1 MSALPQQPNDSM
13 PQRHWPAVDYQ
24 TNGVLASA
32 CLDREL
38 RSSLGLPSN
47 RKQGRLALEKE
58 SSLSKAFRA
67 RCREAFVKVN
77 GNKEVMAADPR
88 AFHTILDRIC
98 KACGTICPPQETIGI
113 WIDAAVPS
121 TGTGQVLSFAEFVD
135 GVYAICPDV
144 VKDFKREEEA
154 IHSDKLKS
162 SAQAYGILHR
172 KQNATA
178 LYDSNDEARGYT
190 DSSGRSNGNNLVSS
204 LVMADAGSLVS
215 AIKHDAH
222 NSRRLDARAKTR
234 KSVVGR
240 ELEKDRVAEALRV
253 GPGPDNAVR
262 AAREHRDVERA
273 RRAYCNGLAQSLGS
287 NLTMVRRHQDKE
299 RVGKLRVGL
308 NRAAATEVGQRRNME
323 LNAKILAGAARATE
337 ASAKQMGR
345 KLMLEKL
352 EDGAR
357 AQHRAFEAR
366 AAEVRDTREVLHWTE
381 ARSGLIPED
390 QVLAQR
396 KRNAA
401 SHSEWKVAASEDQK
415 RVLAIRHERLEALRP
430 RSKGAHLAAASSTMD
445 GSGLFASDAPDNEF
459 VEQSISLL
467 DLGSEV
473 EPPMNMQAASRTFGL
488 GTAKAHPG
496 FLVGSSR
503 M

>member
-1 MSALPQQPNDSM
+1 MSALPQHYDSM

-38 RSSLGLPSN
+38 RSSLNVSSN
-47 RKQGRLALEKE
+47 RIVGRLAREKG

-67 RCREAFVKVN
+67 RCRDAFVKVN
-77 GNKEVMAADPR
+77 GNKDVMAADAR
-88 AFHTILDRIC
+88 AFHDILEIIC
-98 KACGTICPPQETIGI
+98 KANGSICPSVETVRT

-121 TGTGQVLSFAEFVD
+121 TGNGQVISLEEFID
-135 GVYAICPDV
+135 GVHAICPDV
-144 VKDFKREEEA
+144 VKDFTKEEVLRL
-154 IHSDKLKS
+154 DKPKS
-162 SAQAYGILHR
+162 SAQAYGILQR
-172 KQNATA
+172 KQDATA
-178 LYDSNDEARGYT
+178 LYDASDESHNVP
-190 DSSGRSNGNNLVSS
+190 DSSARSSGSNLVSS

-240 ELEKDRVAEALRV
+240 ELEKDRVAESLRV
-253 GPGPDNAVR
+253 GPGPENAVR
-262 AAREHRDVERA
+262 AAREQCEVSKA
-273 RRAYCNGLAQSLGS
+273 RRAYCQGLAQSLGT

-299 RVGKLRVGL
+299 RVGKLRAGL
-308 NRAAATEVGQRRNME
+308 SQATATEVGERRNQE
-323 LNAKILAGAARATE
+323 LNAKIQSGAARATE
-337 ASAKQMGR
+337 ADAKLAGR
-345 KLMLEKL
+345 KAMLELL

-357 AQHRAFEAR
+357 AQQRAFESR

-390 QVLAQR
+390 PVLAQR

-401 SHSEWKVAASEDQK
+401 SRSEWKVAASEDQK
-415 RVLAIRHERLEALRP
+415 RVLAIRHERLEAMRP
-430 RSKGAHLAAASSTMD
+430 RIKDAHLAAASSTID
-445 GSGLFASDAPDNEF
+445 GSGLFACDTTGNDLM
-459 VEQSISLL
+459 EQSMSLL

-473 EPPMNMQAASRTFGL
+473 EPPINMQAASRVFGHA
-488 GTAKAHPG
+488 TAKAHPG